1 MDNLSLEP
9 KMAGREMYEATDAA
23 YRSRQGGGNADDD
36 GSDGANLTTMAA
48 TVMMAATETKTMRQF
63 RSEMSW
69 LELFRYSL

>member
-9 KMAGREMYEATDAA
+9 KMDGREMYKATDARPVVIDREA
-23 YRSRQGGGNADDD
+23 AMPTMRATT
-36 GSDGANLTTMAA
+36 ANLEPTM
-48 TVMMAATETKTMRQF
+48 MMAATETKTMRQF